1 MNMNVNV
8 MLQGGLGNQ
17 LFQLAWAKY
26 VESVSGCKVACDS
39 KMLLCKAIHGGIRL
53 SDLIEFDHGQPS
65 ESCIFFDE
73 GIVAKVA
80 RLITRKSRIRK
91 IGNYLLYDYDAD
103 TSFDQA
109 RDAIKSKF
117 HFGYFQYVQSALY
130 FRDELRSLIL
140 QKNSELVAKGKELY
154 SDSVGVHVRR
164 GDFLLSTDPRH
175 KVMDEDY
182 YLKAI
187 ESFKGRRFAIFTDDR
202 EWCKEVFKGQDFE
215 ICGLL
220 GTEVKPA
227 IADFLSLICCKDYI
241 VGTSTF
247 AWWAA
252 FLNLSS
258 NPVVYMPLVD
268 LSFQSESNN
277 QLVGWNY
284 VLNP

>member
-1 MNMNVNV
+1 MNMHVNV

-17 LFQLAWAKY
+17 LFQLAWARY

-39 KMLLCKAIHGGIRL
+39 RMLLGRGIHGGIRL
-53 SDLIEFDHGQPS
+53 ADLIDFDHGQPS
-65 ESCIFFDE
+65 ESCIFFKE
-73 GIVAKVA
+73 GIFAKVA
-80 RLITRKSRIRK
+80 RIITRKSHVRK
-91 IGNYLLYDYDAD
+91 LGNYLLYDYDAE

-109 RDAIKSKF
+109 CDAMKSQF

-130 FRDELRSLIL
+130 FRDELKSLIL
-140 QKNSELVAKGKELY
+140 QKNTVLVAKGRELY

-187 ESFKGRRFAIFTDDR
+187 ESFKGRRFVIFTDDR
-202 EWCKEVFKGQDFE
+202 EWCKEVFNGHDFE

-227 IADFLSLICCKDYI
+227 IADFLSLMCCKDYI
-241 VGTSTF
+241 VGNSTF

-252 FLNLSS
+252 FLSFSS
-258 NPVVYMPLVD
+258 TPVVYMPSVNLP
-268 LSFQSESNN
+268 FQSEMSN
-277 QLVGWNY
+277 QLIGWSY
-284 VLNP
+284 VLNQ